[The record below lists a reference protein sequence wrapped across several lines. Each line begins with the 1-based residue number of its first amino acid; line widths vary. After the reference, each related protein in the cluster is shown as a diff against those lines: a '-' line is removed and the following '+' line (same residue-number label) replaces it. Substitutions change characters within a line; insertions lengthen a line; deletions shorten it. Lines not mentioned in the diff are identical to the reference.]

1 MFPNEPPDL
10 KQAIGQL
17 REALAAERLLAPTT
31 EYLVQL
37 QTAIEAAGR
46 AVRDERWKREGYEFQ
61 GE

>member
-1 MFPNEPPDL
+1 MYDPPDL
-10 KQAIGQL
+10 KQAIGEL
-17 REALAAERLLAPTT
+17 REALAAERLRGATT

-37 QTAIEAAGR
+37 QTAIEAAAR

>member
-1 MFPNEPPDL
+1 MYDPPDL
-10 KQAIGQL
+10 NQAIGQL
-17 REALAAERLLAPTT
+17 RDALAAERLLGTTT

-37 QTAIEAAGR
+37 QTAIEAADR

>member
-1 MFPNEPPDL
+1 MYDPPDL
-10 KQAIGQL
+10 REAIGQL
-17 REALAAERLLAPTT
+17 REALASERLLGSTT

-37 QTAIEAAGR
+37 QTAIEAAAR

>member
-1 MFPNEPPDL
+1 MYDPPDL

-17 REALAAERLLAPTT
+17 RETLAAERLLGPTT

-37 QTAIEAAGR
+37 QTAIETAAR

>member
-1 MFPNEPPDL
+1 MFPNDPPDL
-10 KQAIGQL
+10 KEAIGEL
-17 REALAAERLLAPTT
+17 REALAAERLLGLTT

-37 QTAIEAAGR
+37 QTALEAAGR

>member
-1 MFPNEPPDL
+1 MYDPPDL

-17 REALAAERLLAPTT
+17 RDALAAERMLGTTT

-37 QTAIEAAGR
+37 QTAIEAADR

>member
-1 MFPNEPPDL
+1 MYDPPDL

-17 REALAAERLLAPTT
+17 REALAAERLLGPTT
-31 EYLVQL
+31 EYLVRL
-37 QTAIEAAGR
+37 QTAIETAGR

>member
-1 MFPNEPPDL
+1 MYDPPDL
-10 KQAIGQL
+10 NQAIGQL
-17 REALAAERLLAPTT
+17 RDALAAERLLGTTT

-37 QTAIEAAGR
+37 QTAIEAAGQ

>member
-1 MFPNEPPDL
+1 L

-17 REALAAERLLAPTT
+17 REALAAERLLGPTT

-37 QTAIEAAGR
+37 QTAIEAAAR

>member
-1 MFPNEPPDL
+1 MYDPPDL
-10 KQAIGQL
+10 NQAIGQL
-17 REALAAERLLAPTT
+17 RAALAAERLLGTTT

-37 QTAIEAAGR
+37 QTAIEAADR

>member
-1 MFPNEPPDL
+1 MYDPPDL
-10 KQAIGQL
+10 KEAIGQL
-17 REALAAERLLAPTT
+17 REALAAERQLGPT

-37 QTAIEAAGR
+37 QTAIETAAR

>member
-1 MFPNEPPDL
+1 MYDPPDL

-17 REALAAERLLAPTT
+17 REALEAERPLGPTT

>member
-1 MFPNEPPDL
+1 MYDPPEL
-10 KQAIGQL
+10 KEAIGQL
-17 REALAAERLLAPTT
+17 REALAAERLLGSTT

-37 QTAIEAAGR
+37 QTAIEAAAR

>member
-1 MFPNEPPDL
+1 MYDPPDL

-17 REALAAERLLAPTT
+17 REALAAERLVGPTT

-61 GE
+61 GP

>member
-1 MFPNEPPDL
+1 MYDPPDL
-10 KQAIGQL
+10 NQAIGQL
-17 REALAAERLLAPTT
+17 RDALAAERLLGTTT

-37 QTAIEAAGR
+37 QTALEAAGR

>member
-1 MFPNEPPDL
+1 MYDPPDL

-17 REALAAERLLAPTT
+17 RETLAAERLLGTTT
-31 EYLVQL
+31 EYLARL
-37 QTAIEAAGR
+37 QTAIEVAGR

>member
-1 MFPNEPPDL
+1 MYDPPDL

-17 REALAAERLLAPTT
+17 REALAAERLLGTTT
-31 EYLVQL
+31 EYLAQL
-37 QTAIEAAGR
+37 QMAIEAAGQ

>member
-17 REALAAERLLAPTT
+17 REALAEERLVGPTT

-46 AVRDERWKREGYEFQ
+46 AVRDERWKLEGYEFQ

>member
-1 MFPNEPPDL
+1 MYDPPDL
-10 KQAIGQL
+10 KQAICQL
-17 REALAAERLLAPTT
+17 RDALAAERLLGTTT

>member
-1 MFPNEPPDL
+1 MYDPPDL
-10 KQAIGQL
+10 NQAIGQL
-17 REALAAERLLAPTT
+17 RDALAAERLLGTTT

>member
-1 MFPNEPPDL
+1 MYDPPDL
-10 KQAIGQL
+10 NQAIGQL
-17 REALAAERLLAPTT
+17 RDALAAERLLGTTT

-37 QTAIEAAGR
+37 QTAIEAAAR